1 MSTTY
6 RTRLAALRDPVGV
19 MRQLEN
25 KHIGMDSSEYLSSA
39 RRITD
44 ALREMG
50 VFELVIIKRSRM
62 AVIADLADNVLIEQ
76 GIDHLAGDSRSPPQ
90 RARDRRC
97 YVIAKAQHA
106 PRPQ

>member
-1 MSTTY
+1 MTTTY

-19 MRQLEN
+19 LRQLEN

-39 RRITD
+39 RRITE

-62 AVIADLADNVLIEQ
+62 AVIADLADNVLMEQ
-76 GIDHLAGDSRSPPQ
+76 GIDHLAGDGEARRS
-90 RARDRRC
+90 AREIAA

>member
-1 MSTTY
+1 MTTTY

-25 KHIGMDSSEYLSSA
+25 KQIGMDSSEYLASA
-39 RRITD
+39 RRVTG
-44 ALREMG
+44 ALRQMG
-50 VFELVIIKRSRM
+50 VFELVIIKRSRV

-76 GIDHLAGDSRSPPQ
+76 GVDHLAGDSE
-90 RARDRRC
+90 ARRDAREAALR
-97 YVIAKAQHA
+97 VIAKAQYA